1 MTYRRCICHP
11 DDLPGVGISSG
22 WVTANS
28 LCHPDDILFHFMSSG
43 WLNWGWFLIRMSYG
57 NVIMS
62 SGWDTLPFLSHP
74 DEIANFD
81 FPQHAVALQRFR
93 SFPPCTTVRVFLSST
108 GRSFEPHCGG
118 GKGWRKLRFRSP
130 SWITSFPLSVDSKSR
145 KRKRCHLRWRSEEEV
160 LSPSTATTKGAQKS
174 LHVLDDIISIFP
186 IFDGIIQNNG
196 TGNDICKT
204 FRLLLRS
211 LNVLHRSAPPM
222 FKWKWRH
229 SWWQLETEVL
239 PSSNATATGAQ
250 KALHVLDHTI
260 SISAILDGICS
271 GCQNFTQRM
280 MWTLWKCALFHKHF
294 PLHNGGGGG
303 GGGA

>member
-93 SFPPCTTVRVFLSST
+93 TIETYNKSTQNFIGGIGRHIPAFMSGMLIWVPVLLSLTFSMAMLLNQISCYTLNIMFIKSFQ
-108 GRSFEPHCGG
+108 
-118 GKGWRKLRFRSP
+118 W
-130 SWITSFPLSVDSKSR
+130 
-145 KRKRCHLRWRSEEEV
+145 
-160 LSPSTATTKGAQKS
+160 
-174 LHVLDDIISIFP
+174 
-186 IFDGIIQNNG
+186 
-196 TGNDICKT
+196 
-204 FRLLLRS
+204 
-211 LNVLHRSAPPM
+211 NVLLIYM
-222 FKWKWRH
+222 Y
-229 SWWQLETEVL
+229 
-239 PSSNATATGAQ
+239 
-250 KALHVLDHTI
+250 
-260 SISAILDGICS
+260 
-271 GCQNFTQRM
+271 
-280 MWTLWKCALFHKHF
+280 
-294 PLHNGGGGG
+294 
-303 GGGA
+303 

>member
-93 SFPPCTTVRVFLSST
+93 RRPMWTVYQNVQSMMTSSN
-108 GRSFEPHCGG
+108 G
-118 GKGWRKLRFRSP
+118 
-130 SWITSFPLSVDSKSR
+130 
-145 KRKRCHLRWRSEEEV
+145 
-160 LSPSTATTKGAQKS
+160 
-174 LHVLDDIISIFP
+174 SIFRVTGLCAGNSP
-186 IFDGIIQNNG
+186 VTGEFPSQRRGVLMFSLICAWMNGWVNNNG
-196 TGNDICKT
+196 EGD
-204 FRLLLRS
+204 LRR
-211 LNVLHRSAPPM
+211 HRAHYDVIAMGLEENRVTLPPPIP
-222 FKWKWRH
+222 R
-229 SWWQLETEVL
+229 WQLQFL
-239 PSSNATATGAQ
+239 
-250 KALHVLDHTI
+250 
-260 SISAILDGICS
+260 C
-271 GCQNFTQRM
+271 F
-280 MWTLWKCALFHKHF
+280 WYF
-294 PLHNGGGGG
+294 PWCWYSKWNLVTFLV
-303 GGGA
+303 